1 MPTPCPLIL
10 EVGER
15 IRVAGKTCVREGG
28 GPDRVEPVVCPDP
41 LTAFERRDRET
52 QRLTPPSNGG

>member
-1 MPTPCPLIL
+1 VPTPCPLFL

-28 GPDRVEPVVCPDP
+28 GPDRTEPVVCPDP
-41 LTAFERRDRET
+41 LTNFEIHDRGEK
-52 QRLTPPSNGG
+52 R